1 MSNSVVTLSVFLF
14 TIVIYWFYLDL
25 KYTLPFV
32 QKMGDFYRE
41 QRVDVESNMK
51 INNTSL
57 FAVQITMLLGYIVL
71 GLNEPARIV
80 LTIAGIGL
88 GEKIFMLGY
97 QIAVEV
103 KGYRDGKARVANTT
117 EDIKQTVASTE
128 DSKVDE
134 SSSTETTKGTDAE
147 VEPTNKEESK
157 GTEPNTEA
165 NKANDTSSEETH
177 NNEAEVK

>member
-1 MSNSVVTLSVFLF
+1 MSDSVRTMSVVLF
-14 TIVIYWFYLDL
+14 TIVVCWFYLDL
-25 KYTLPFV
+25 KCTLPFV
-32 QKMGDFYRE
+32 QKMRDFYRE
-41 QRVDVESNMK
+41 QREDVESNMK

-80 LTIAGIGL
+80 LTIAGIGV

-97 QIAVEV
+97 QIAMEV
-103 KGYRDGKARVANTT
+103 KGYREGKAGVANTT
-117 EDIKQTVASTE
+117 EVTEQPIASTA

-134 SSSTETTKGTDAE
+134 PSSSEATKGTDTE

-157 GTEPNTEA
+157 GTEPTTEA
-165 NKANDTSSEETH
+165 DKSNDTSSEETH